1 MKKEAKT
8 QGTNEKN
15 LKNFRSSNSSREKLH
30 PNVVAVLFV
39 TVLNCCC

>member
-15 LKNFRSSNSSREKLH
+15 LKKILT
-30 PNVVAVLFV
+30 AV
-39 TVLNCCC
+39 TAAEGKITP